1 MYETLNDNT
10 NPHLPPNHARVRHN
24 VKAYQG
30 KIDSE
35 LKFVRETAT
44 LDIVRW
50 DGGSNKIIMIEEIK
64 SRQNFTMAREVT
76 WEALDEAKIEKSML
90 GPFLLARFSSLVG
103 QKVPIFTGS
112 GRGQNWLQATLEL
125 LLCLLAAQDE
135 HRDAKVT
142 LAIMGFFKDKA
153 GPSCCWQPD
162 RDLAASFL
170 LAWLGW
176 EV

>member
-1 MYETLNDNT
+1 MNDNT
-10 NPHLPPNHARVRHN
+10 NTHLPPNHARVRHN

-35 LKFVRETAT
+35 LMFVRETAT

-50 DGGSNKIIMIEEIK
+50 DGNKIILIEEIK
-64 SRQNFTMAREVT
+64 SRDNFTMAHELT
-76 WEALDEAKIEKSML
+76 WEDLDEAEIEKSML
-90 GPFLLARFSSLVG
+90 GPFLLERFTSLVG
-103 QKVPIFTGS
+103 REVPIFKGS
-112 GRGQNWLQATLEL
+112 GPGRHWLRATLEL
-125 LLCLLAAQDE
+125 LLCLLAAQDG

-142 LAIMGFFKDKA
+142 LAIMGFFKGKA
-153 GPSCCWQPD
+153 PSRCWQPD
-162 RDLAASFL
+162 RDMAAKFL